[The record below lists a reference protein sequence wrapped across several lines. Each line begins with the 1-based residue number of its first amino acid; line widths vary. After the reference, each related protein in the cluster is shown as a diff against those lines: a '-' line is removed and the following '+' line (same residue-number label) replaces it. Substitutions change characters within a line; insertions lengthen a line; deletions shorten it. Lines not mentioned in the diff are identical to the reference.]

1 MKALSVYTTRHA
13 ADRSWKH
20 HTAGERPGISH
31 QFQDKTTEATSA
43 EDIVTKAEVVE
54 KPRRRSRP
62 NGEKTTSTGDGEKK
76 TSETIV

>member
-1 MKALSVYTTRHA
+1 
-13 ADRSWKH
+13 
-20 HTAGERPGISH
+20 
-31 QFQDKTTEATSA
+31 
-43 EDIVTKAEVVE
+43 KAEVVE